1 MTKKLE
7 EMTLSELWHLFPIY
21 LVAHNPQWPFWYAEK
36 KNKLEELFKANS
48 VDVYRI
54 EHIGSTAVPDIF
66 AKPIID
72 ILIELNSSRE
82 MQMAKT
88 VLISAGYRCM
98 SEKENRISLNDGYTE
113 QGFAERVFHLHLRL
127 RGDCDEIAFR
137 DYLMSHPDVASEYE
151 RLKLDLAERY
161 KYDRDAYTEAKR
173 PFVQKYTR
181 LAKA

>member
-1 MTKKLE
+1 MT
-7 EMTLSELWHLFPIY
+7 ELWHLFPIN

-36 KNKLEELFKANS
+36 KDELEELFRVNS

-72 ILIELNSSRE
+72 ILIELKSSRE
-82 MQMAKT
+82 MQKAKT
-88 VLISAGYRCM
+88 VLVSAGYRCM

-127 RGDCDEIAFR
+127 QGDSDEIAFR
-137 DYLMSHPDVASEYE
+137 DYLISHPDVAAEYE
-151 RLKLDLAERY
+151 RLKTDLAKRY
-161 KYDRDAYTEAKR
+161 EFDRDAYTEAKTS
-173 PFVQKYTR
+173 FVQKYTR
-181 LAKA
+181 LVKV

>member
-1 MTKKLE
+1 
-7 EMTLSELWHLFPIY
+7 MTLTELWHLFPIT

-36 KNKLEELFKANS
+36 KNELKELFRSYS
-48 VDVYRI
+48 VDVCRI
-54 EHIGSTAVPDIF
+54 EHIGSTAVPDIL

-72 ILIELNSSRE
+72 ILIELNSLRE
-82 MQMAKT
+82 MQKAKT
-88 VLISAGYRCM
+88 VLVPAGYRYM

-137 DYLMSHPDVASEYE
+137 DYLISHPDIAAEYE
-151 RLKLDLAERY
+151 RLKRDLAERY
-161 KYDRDAYTEAKR
+161 KFDRDAYTEAKTS
-173 PFVQKYTR
+173 FVQKYTR